1 MKKLLP
7 AFLLIAFFALSTA
20 ATAQQAPYLA
30 KPYVPDFYILGTDSS
45 TIFNKATIKKG
56 KPVMIILFSP
66 DCDHC
71 QKQTASITKNIKAFD
86 GVEIVMATYQPVF
99 KAKAF
104 AAQYKLNTYPNFY
117 VGRDVMY
124 FFGPYY
130 QLKSAPFI
138 AIYNKDQKLIKAFD
152 GGAPVEKLLETLK
165 M

>member
-1 MKKLLP
+1 MKRILTS
-7 AFLLIAFFALSTA
+7 LIIVVVLGLFTPLV
-20 ATAQQAPYLA
+20 AQQAPYLA
-30 KPYVPDFYILGTDSS
+30 KPFVPDFYILGTDSS
-45 TIFNKATIKKG
+45 TIFNKSTIKKG

-66 DCDHC
+66 DCEHC
-71 QKQTASITKNIKAFD
+71 QKQTASITKNIKAFE
-86 GVEIVMATYQPVF
+86 GVEVVMATYQPVF

-104 AAQYKLNTYPNFY
+104 ASQYKLGTYPNFY

-124 FFGPYY
+124 FFGPFY

-138 AIYNKDQKLIKAFD
+138 AIYNKEQKLIKAFD